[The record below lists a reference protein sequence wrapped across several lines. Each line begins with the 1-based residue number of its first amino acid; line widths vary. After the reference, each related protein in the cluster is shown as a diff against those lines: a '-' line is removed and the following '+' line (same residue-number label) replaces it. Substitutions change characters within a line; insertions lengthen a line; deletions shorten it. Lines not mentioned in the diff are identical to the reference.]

1 MNFAFK
7 DKYKDFFGK
16 LFVGNARAGTSGAG
30 NLIGVRTMVNFVTVY
45 GTTFFQARTV
55 FGTMQYSSL

>member
-16 LFVGNARAGTSGAG
+16 LFVGNAKAGTSGAG
-30 NLIGVRTMVNFVTVY
+30 NLIGVSTLVNFVAVY
-45 GTTFFQARTV
+45 DTIFCQARTV
-55 FGTMQYSSL
+55 FGTMQCS